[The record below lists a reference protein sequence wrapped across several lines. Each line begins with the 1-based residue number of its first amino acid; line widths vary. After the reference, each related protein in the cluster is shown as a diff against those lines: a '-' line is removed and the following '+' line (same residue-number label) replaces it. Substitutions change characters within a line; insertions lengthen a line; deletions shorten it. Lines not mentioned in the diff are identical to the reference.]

1 MRISAANPV
10 IVCCDSP
17 GSRLDLAALPVGG
30 DYQVRSVSRLPLL
43 ADGVRALE
51 PALVLVGMSPAD
63 ERDTLAAVEGL
74 QSTSPH
80 VPVVLVAAKGSEAV
94 AVAALRA
101 GVKDYFSEPYNRAAL
116 LCAIRRLAAPPRA
129 ASPGPRARR
138 ATEVTM
144 VASSA
149 TVRRI
154 EEYLAK
160 VAERDIT
167 VLITGETGTGKEL
180 VAGIIHQRSR
190 RRTHRFVPVNCA
202 AIPEALL
209 ESELFGHEPGAFT
222 GAVGARP
229 GLLQL
234 ADRGTIFL
242 DEVGDLGGVAQAK
255 ILRAI
260 EAREIYPVG
269 GKRPI
274 PLDLRIVAATNVD
287 LDRAVE
293 DGRFRRDLYF
303 RLNVARVHVPPLRE
317 RRADIAAL
325 LDYYLAELNAA
336 CGADV
341 PGFTGEALDALQAYD
356 WPGNVREL
364 KNLLEAIFVCP
375 PSRPIGMADLPEG
388 FVRGLRG
395 LRRLPDA
402 DRRRLLEALT
412 AANWNKSQA
421 AGLLN
426 WSRMTVY
433 RKMAKYSL
441 VAPAAGAQP
450 PRLRQ
455 TTSRTEA
462 R

>member
-1 MRISAANPV
+1 L
-10 IVCCDSP
+10 
-17 GSRLDLAALPVGG
+17 GLAALPVGR
-30 DYQVRSVSRLPLL
+30 DYQVRTVSRLPLL
-43 ADGVRALE
+43 VDGVRALA
-51 PALVLVGMSPAD
+51 PALVLIGMSPAD
-63 ERDTLAAVEGL
+63 ERDTFAALDRL
-74 QSTSPH
+74 QSSSPH

-101 GVKDYFSEPYNRAAL
+101 CVKDYFSEPYDRSAL
-116 LCAIRRLAAPPRA
+116 VGAIHRLAAPPRA
-129 ASPGPRARR
+129 RR
-138 ATEVTM
+138 DAEVTM

-149 TVRRI
+149 TIRRMDD
-154 EEYLAK
+154 YLAK
-160 VAERDIT
+160 LAQRDIT

-190 RRTHRFVPVNCA
+190 RRAHRFVPVNCA
-202 AIPEALL
+202 AIPETLL
-209 ESELFGHEPGAFT
+209 ESELFGHESGAFT
-222 GAVGARP
+222 GAVGSCP

-242 DEVGDLGGVAQAK
+242 DEVGDLGGMAQAK

-260 EAREIYPVG
+260 EAREIYHVG

-274 PLDLRIVAATNVD
+274 ALDLRIVAATNVD

-303 RLNVARVHVPPLRE
+303 RLNVARVHLPPLRE
-317 RRADIAAL
+317 RRADITAL
-325 LDYYLAELNAA
+325 VNYYLAELNAA
-336 CGADV
+336 FGADV
-341 PGFTGEALDALQAYD
+341 PGLTGEALAALQAYD
-356 WPGNVREL
+356 WPGNIREL

-375 PSRPIGMADLPEG
+375 PARPIGINDLPER
-388 FVRGLRG
+388 FVRGLHG

-412 AANWNKSQA
+412 ATNWNKSQA

-433 RKMAKYSL
+433 RKMAKYS
-441 VAPAAGAQP
+441 VVTPPAGSRP
-450 PRLRQ
+450 SRLHQ
-455 TTSRTEA
+455 TTSRSEA
-462 R
+462 G